1 VPAWRA
7 CSNLH
12 VPFILR
18 RSCKRRCAACTRVC
32 HNGTMQP
39 LCLENF
45 AILNQYAM
53 RPAALPWLADCV
65 QLPTMGNCALQIH
78 NTRPTGPPCLALS
91 LLAATRP
98 SLPQATR
105 SYQKLRMVLAVPAGS
120 CLPTLT
126 HTKAASAYYQCAMSH
141 KRCPDLQVN
150 KPAPQ
155 IQQARAQLALSISPR
170 TKRPAHLYSTQL
182 LAQTQNGHYLAVA
195 TLYSQGAQNR
205 QNPARHSV
213 QANPF
218 HPGSL

>member
-1 VPAWRA
+1 MPAWRA

-18 RSCKRRCAACTRVC
+18 RSCKRRCAACTC
-32 HNGTMQP
+32 ICNNGTMQP
-39 LCLENF
+39 LCLEKLC
-45 AILNQYAM
+45 AIESVCNEAS
-53 RPAALPWLADCV
+53 
-65 QLPTMGNCALQIH
+65 H
-78 NTRPTGPPCLALS
+78 TRPTGPPCLALS

-98 SLPQATR
+98 SLPPGTR

-141 KRCPDLQVN
+141 KRCPDLQVK

-170 TKRPAHLYSTQL
+170 TKRSAHLYSTQL
-182 LAQTQNGHYLAVA
+182 LAQTQNGHYLAMA

-218 HPGSL
+218 HPGSLWTARKCGPCSVVPGSPCA